1 MKTILAKLS
10 LSKKLLVGPSLIL
23 LILIVA
29 GVISLLGLRAQ
40 QSAIDEIFNGRFR
53 TYKEAAAINESI
65 TDAHGSIYRLIA
77 WARANYDAG
86 KLDELGKGQLAAID
100 SVVAT
105 ISRRVKL
112 ASSDAEKERY
122 TKALAQAVDFRK
134 SVFTVVDFA
143 GIDLN
148 TATVAMGTVEDKY
161 AVFAETLHALERD
174 EAERSKTSF
183 ESAEAAYARVLTL
196 FIVVFAGGI
205 ALAAFAMLRVNAMIS
220 APIRATT
227 DVIGIL
233 AEGDLTRDV
242 PVESSDE
249 LGRMAESLNAM
260 IGNLRMTIGGIT
272 EAAATLA
279 GASTQISSSTEEM
292 AAGSQEQTSQAEEV
306 ASAVAVMAKTIV
318 ENSRN
323 AGEAAKTARHAREA
337 AERGGQVVEQT
348 VRGMKRIAE
357 VVNHYAGTVG
367 DLGKSSDQI
376 GQIISVIDD
385 IADQTN
391 LLALNAAIE
400 AARAGEQGRGFAV
413 VADEVRKLAERTTKA
428 TKEIADMI
436 RKIQSDTKE
445 AVASMAEGTKNV
457 TEGIR
462 LADMAGSSLA
472 EIVTISQQVTDMV
485 TEIAGASEEQSA
497 AGEQIAKNVEAIR
510 SVTGETAMGEQQI
523 ARAAEDLNRLTEH
536 LQELTSKFRL
546 SVSDGQAHAGA
557 AAPGIEKSGTAV
569 RANGKLVPHGKK

>member
-1 MKTILAKLS
+1 MKSILAKLS
-10 LSKKLLVGPSLIL
+10 LSKKLLLGPSLVMCIL
-23 LILIVA
+23 LA
-29 GVISLLGLRAQ
+29 SGVIAFLGLRAQ

-77 WARANYDAG
+77 WARANYD
-86 KLDELGKGQLAAID
+86 LGKIDDLGKSQLASID
-100 SVVAT
+100 SVIAV
-105 ISRRVKL
+105 IGNRVKQA
-112 ASSDAEKERY
+112 ASQDEKARY
-122 TKALAQAVDFRK
+122 TNALAQAVDFRK

-161 AVFAETLHALERD
+161 AVFAATLHALELN
-174 EAERSKTSF
+174 EAERSKASF
-183 ESAEAAYARVLTL
+183 ESAEAAYSRVLTL
-196 FIVVFAGGI
+196 FIVVFAGGLGLSTI
-205 ALAAFAMLRVNAMIS
+205 VMLRVNALVT
-220 APIRATT
+220 APIRLTT
-227 DVIGIL
+227 DVIGVL

-242 PVESSDE
+242 PVESTDE
-249 LGRMAESLNAM
+249 LGQMAGSLNVM
-260 IGNLRMTIGGIT
+260 IGNLRGTIGGIA

-292 AAGSQEQTSQAEEV
+292 AAGSAEQTSQVDEV
-306 ASAVAVMAKTIV
+306 ASAVSGMAKTIV

-323 AGEAAKTARHAREA
+323 AAEAALTARKAKEA
-337 AERGGQVVEQT
+337 AERGGQVVQET
-348 VRGMKRIAE
+348 VGGMKRIAE
-357 VVNHYAGTVG
+357 VVTHYAGTVG

-436 RKIQSDTKE
+436 RKIQSDTKD

-457 TEGIR
+457 SEGIR
-462 LADMAGSSLA
+462 LADLAGSSLA
-472 EIVTISQQVTDMV
+472 EIVRISQRVTDMV
-485 TEIAGASEEQSA
+485 TEIASASEEQSA
-497 AGEQIAKNVEAIR
+497 AGEQITKNVEAIR

-536 LQELTSKFRL
+536 LQEMTSKFRL
-546 SVSDGQAHAGA
+546 STAERRP
-557 AAPGIEKSGTAV
+557 APLTGSSGPEKSGLAV
-569 RANGKLVPHGKK
+569 RANGKIVPH